1 MSMRKRPII
10 GIDQPCSVIV
20 MGGVPLGTRL
30 DERQSMRLLD
40 LYADAGG
47 NMVDT
52 AEVYGSWV
60 PGKANAS
67 ELVIGKWMK
76 SRGNRSRMIVTTKG
90 GHPDLGAMNV
100 SRLQAADIRADAEG
114 SLRRLQVDAIDLYW
128 LHRDDRSIP
137 VAELLG
143 SLGRL
148 VEEGIIRSFGCSNWE
163 TDRIA
168 EANRLSAEQG
178 LPPLAANQAWW
189 SLASLDKA
197 HIEDQTVVVLDEAM
211 YRYHAET
218 SLPLFAYSSLAK
230 GLFAKME
237 TAARAGTAY
246 EAPPLYSL
254 PANKRR
260 FEQARLIASD
270 RGVSISQVALSY
282 IVSRRLP
289 AFAVVG
295 ATDESQLADSL
306 GAGDLTL
313 REEELALL
321 DNGQFSG

>member
-1 MSMRKRPII
+1 MRKRPIT

-20 MGGVPLGTRL
+20 LGGVPLGTRL

-52 AEVYGSWV
+52 AEVYGNWV

-76 SRGNRSRMIVTTKG
+76 SRGIRSRMIVTTKG

-148 VEEGIIRSFGCSNWE
+148 VEDGIIRSFGCSNWE

-168 EANRLSAEQG
+168 EANRLAAEQD
-178 LPPLAANQAWW
+178 LPMFAANQAWW
-189 SLASLDKA
+189 SLASLDTA
-197 HIEDQTVVVLDEAM
+197 HIEDPTVVVLDEAM
-211 YRYHAET
+211 YRYHEET
-218 SLPLFAYSSLAK
+218 GLPLFAYSSLAK

-237 TAARAGTAY
+237 AAARAGTAF
-246 EAPPLYSL
+246 EAPPLFDL

-260 FEQARLIASD
+260 FEQAKLIASD
-270 RGVSISQVALSY
+270 RGVTISQVALSY
-282 IVSRRLP
+282 IVSRRFP
-289 AFAVVG
+289 SFAVVG

-306 GAGDLTL
+306 GAGGLTL
-313 REEELALL
+313 GEEELALL
-321 DNGQFSG
+321 DNG